1 MPDSPNR
8 YDDGQVFLSRLGEK
22 LRLLRAQ
29 RGTTRRRLAEQAD
42 ISDRYLAKLEGGSAN
57 PSIAVLRRIA
67 DVIDFPLEA
76 LVAGCQPGTPDPS
89 SAIQLLSR
97 LDDDRL
103 SQAESLIKDTLTGT
117 AISDRARRVSL
128 IGLRGAGKSTLGL
141 RLAEAE
147 SCPFIELN
155 SVVEDAYGAAIG
167 ELMAFSGQAG
177 YRRYERRALM
187 DVITEHEHIVIA
199 TGGGIATDAETFSI
213 LLERT
218 HCVWLKARP
227 EEHMERVVGQGDMRP
242 MADNASDNTEA
253 MDDLRAILAAREP
266 LYRKAELTVD
276 TAGRTEDQSYGD
288 LRTSVR
294 SISEFN
300 SSPT

>member
-1 MPDSPNR
+1 LPDDPHR
-8 YDDGQVFLSRLGEK
+8 FDDDQVFLSRLGEK
-22 LRLLRAQ
+22 LRTLRAQ

-42 ISDRYLAKLEGGSAN
+42 ISDRYLSKLEGGTAN

-76 LVAGCQPGTPDPS
+76 LVAGCQPGAPDPS
-89 SAIQLLSR
+89 SAIQMLSR
-97 LDDDRL
+97 LNAGQMT
-103 SQAESLIKDTLTGT
+103 QAEGLIKGTLTGPAAT
-117 AISDRARRVSL
+117 DKARRISL
-128 IGLRGAGKSTLGL
+128 IGLRGAGKSTLGR

-155 SVVEDAYGAAIG
+155 AVIEATYGAGIG

-218 HCVWLKARP
+218 HCVWLKASP
-227 EEHMERVVGQGDMRP
+227 EEHMERVIGQGDMRP
-242 MADNASDNTEA
+242 MADNTEA
-253 MDDLRAILAAREP
+253 MDDLSAILAAREP

-276 TAGRTEDQSYGD
+276 TSARSEDQSYRD
-288 LRTSVR
+288 LHASVR
-294 SISEFN
+294 LIEEFN
-300 SSPT
+300 STET